1 MNPYGTVPCIYDGD
15 RGVFESSVCMEYI
28 DEKFPSDGLKLF
40 PGDAVTRASI
50 RAFISTLDFKHIYGY
65 IMEQDRSKDAGHAA
79 ACDALMASMETK
91 YSAASPDGP
100 FFLGAELSAADIA
113 VFPFLDRMVP
123 GLRAYRGYDLWG
135 SGGGSAYPRLKAAWD
150 AIQTRPAW
158 RATHQ
163 SEEYYIAAYQGYATG
178 KPGTVPKRVKAA
190 GM

>member
-1 MNPYGTVPCIYDGD
+1 MNPFGTVPCIYDGD
-15 RGVFESSVCMEYI
+15 RGVFESAVCMEYI
-28 DEKFPSDGLKLF
+28 DEKFPTDGLKLF

-50 RAFISTLDFKHIYGY
+50 RAFISTLDFKPIYGY
-65 IMEQDRSKDAGHAA
+65 IMEQDRTKDASHAA
-79 ACDALMASMETK
+79 ACDALMAAIETK
-91 YSAASPDGP
+91 YSAASPAGP